1 MNFLNRVIV
10 ITGASSGIGRQLAVE
25 FAARG
30 AIIVGCGRSILKL
43 KEALKEVRRTS
54 PRSTMIGCD
63 VSDAEQVRGMVK
75 KILADYGQI
84 DILVNNAGIGMRKA
98 FIETSLETVE
108 QLMRTNYL
116 GAVYCTHEALPSMIA
131 RRIGH
136 IVNISSGAGKIGTLN
151 MAAYCG
157 SKFALNGWSESLYHE
172 LKPLGIKVSVICPGP
187 VHTDFN
193 RDFCDS
199 EPKAPPAMVVTI
211 DAVCREVIK
220 AIESDKFEVVMP
232 RSLALIC
239 FVARLMPGWFRA
251 LAQRRFRRYVK
262 ALQSNEDRLN
272 MTGTG
277 GVD

>member
-199 EPKAPPAMVVTI
+199 EPKAPPAMVVTT